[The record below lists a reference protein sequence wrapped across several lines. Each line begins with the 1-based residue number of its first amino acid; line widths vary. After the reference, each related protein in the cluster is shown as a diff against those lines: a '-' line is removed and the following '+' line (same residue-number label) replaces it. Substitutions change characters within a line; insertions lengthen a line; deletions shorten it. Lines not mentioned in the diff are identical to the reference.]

1 MKKLIFATALIIFA
15 TTFANATA
23 PKRLL
28 TFKDTFGRILTM
40 PAIEEVAQEEAF
52 PFDQP
57 AVFQR
62 AMSETINQ
70 VFDISK
76 MSKPETDVD
85 DVPVELK
92 NVIIR

>member
-1 MKKLIFATALIIFA
+1 MKKVIFATALIIFA

-23 PKRLL
+23 PKRVL

-62 AMSETINQ
+62 AKAETINQ
-70 VFDISK
+70 VFDISN
-76 MSKPETDVD
+76 MSKPETEVD
-85 DVPVELK
+85 DIPVELK
-92 NVIIR
+92 NVIIQ